1 MTNQHLTE
9 RSPASESPSRRALAK
24 WVNPESR
31 SMLFEIAVVCLAM
44 GISEQVIRSADP
56 RYAQHLFDQEYTGGS
71 PIAVNAEGFRGPSVP
86 KAKPQGEFR
95 VLALGDSV
103 TFGTGVAVDQTWP
116 AALERDL
123 GKDRPTRVINAA
135 VPATS
140 LRDLAYGFE
149 REFNGYD
156 PDAVVL
162 ALTGNHVALAW
173 IRRDGEPKVPQ
184 NPQPSP
190 AKGGL
195 GEKTT
200 EVKRWTKSLA
210 LPSFLSLN
218 TERFLYQIGV
228 LQHHVDA
235 KAPYGA
241 LLAHGYRQLDLDP
254 KLAEAAWQLAERD
267 LAALRD
273 TVTQRGS
280 KFYLTMAPARFMLSD
295 AFADNEKAVQ
305 RERITIVPTER
316 TKAMAARLGVPF
328 IDADQALRAAREAGK
343 ASGKVPSLYLQGDY
357 THLDGEG
364 AAVVAK
370 AVAERLSS
378 DRVVSR

>member
-1 MTNQHLTE
+1 MTDQRFIE
-9 RSPASESPSRRALAK
+9 DAPSSPSPSRRALEK
-24 WVNPESR
+24 WIGPQKR
-31 SMLFEIAVVCLAM
+31 SLLVEMAVVCMAM
-44 GISEQVIRSADP
+44 AVSEQVIRSADP

-71 PIAVNAEGFRGPSVP
+71 PIAVNPEGFRGPSVP
-86 KAKPQGEFR
+86 KEKPDGEFR

-123 GKDRPTRVINAA
+123 GKKRPTRVINAA

-140 LRDLAYGFE
+140 LRDLEYGF
-149 REFNGYD
+149 RTEFNAYQ

-173 IRRDGEPKVPQ
+173 IRRDSEPKVPA
-184 NPQPSP
+184 NPQPSGS
-190 AKGGL
+190 GGV
-195 GEKTT
+195 TT
-200 EVKRWTKSLA
+200 ELKRWVKSLA

-228 LQHHVDA
+228 LEHHVD
-235 KAPYGA
+235 KNAPYGA

-254 KLAEAAWQLAERD
+254 RLAEEAWQLAERD

-273 TVTQRGS
+273 TVTKAGS
-280 KFYLTMAPARFMLSD
+280 QFYLTMAPARFMLSD
-295 AFADNEKAVQ
+295 SLSDNEKAVQ
-305 RERITIVPTER
+305 RERITIVPVER
-316 TKAMAARLGVPF
+316 TKAIAERLGIPF

-343 ASGKVPSLYLQGDY
+343 ANGKVPSLYLQGDY
-357 THLDGEG
+357 THLDAEG

-370 AVAERLSS
+370 AVSERLSS